1 MRYLDPKAD
10 LTFKKIFGE
19 HKDLLISLLNAL
31 LPLADDEQIESVEY
45 LSPELVPETYV
56 GKNSIVDVRCRDVK
70 GRQFIVEMQMLWTG
84 GVQAARPLQ
93 RLQSLRTTTGQEA
106 QVRIAA
112 TRLFAQPRQRD
123 VYEGLSR

>member
-45 LSPELVPETYV
+45 LSPELVPDTYV
-56 GKNSIVDVRCRDVK
+56 GKNSIVDVRCHDVK
-70 GRQFIVEMQMLWTG
+70 NRQFIVEVNILWFETL
-84 GVQAARPLQ
+84 R
-93 RLQSLRTTTGQEA
+93 QSVLYKDSKVF
-106 QVRIAA
+106 VRQLDKKRKYEFCNLSTRSTLS
-112 TRLFAQPRQRD
+112 TRL
-123 VYEGLSR
+123 S

>member
-45 LSPELVPETYV
+45 LSPELVPEPTSEKQYCGREV
-56 GKNSIVDVRCRDVK
+56 SRRQGQTVYRRDADAMD
-70 GRQFIVEMQMLWTG
+70 GS
-84 GVQAARPLQ
+84 VQAARPLQ
-93 RLQSLRTTTGQEA
+93 RLQSLRPTTGQEA

>member
-45 LSPELVPETYV
+45 LSPELVPDTYV
-56 GKNSIVDVRCRDVK
+56 G
-70 GRQFIVEMQMLWTG
+70 
-84 GVQAARPLQ
+84 
-93 RLQSLRTTTGQEA
+93 
-106 QVRIAA
+106 
-112 TRLFAQPRQRD
+112 
-123 VYEGLSR
+123 